1 MTDYMLNSK
10 FNDPFNKVQFGV
22 SIGERN
28 QLEEFAKVLRSGAR
42 MVEID
47 VASVYGLGGEQGNA
61 ADTISKTEREAIA
74 NLAKTN
80 DVDLSVHAPW
90 AINFSGIE
98 PQSKAK
104 SELYEH
110 LVEREIGTAL
120 EFADDISKKLGRKNM
135 PVIFHASSDNLSDP
149 DKSLVYS
156 VYDQRENKVIPV
168 TRQEIDL
175 GIDKNTVSSTEER
188 KRLAMQKFRDLYG
201 ESFYQKVFENTGNKN
216 LGFVSDDG
224 KVILSPEGAVELQK
238 KSLSQQMNQ
247 ERASLNISLRNLEYQ
262 KMELGVKMESLR
274 AKLNNPN
281 ITTDELKKYQ
291 SESQKVE
298 KEIGN
303 IDEMVKNLNQKYA
316 ELEID
321 EKTLPNRFVSYDKKA
336 PELAAEGIVK
346 AAMFSYN
353 NTESKP
359 MILVE
364 NPMSPDM
371 SLSDPRDTAEAVRIA
386 REEFA
391 KELHE
396 KQKLSL
402 KEAEKISSDLIG
414 INLDIGHIN
423 VFKSYINPNTGKPYS
438 DKDIVE
444 MAKAAGDYL
453 KRYHLNDNMG
463 NKDSH
468 LPLGQGN
475 APIKEV
481 YDAMMEKGLDVPAI
495 MEVFGGLGGLES
507 GTIQSLQYMGAP
519 LYGNIPYVSLPS
531 YLGQPYSSIV
541 GDYSS
546 YSNLGLKQDMLPY
559 GGFSGIFPAVGGGYM
574 ENKGNSSFSGAPMA

>member
-1 MTDYMLNSK
+1 MTEYMLNNK

-28 QLEEFAKVLRSGAR
+28 QLEEFSKVLRSGAK

-47 VASVYGLGGEQGNA
+47 VASVYGFEGEQGNS
-61 ADTISKTEREAIA
+61 ADTLGKTEREAIA

-104 SELYEH
+104 SEVYGH
-110 LVEREIGTAL
+110 LVEKEVGTAL
-120 EFADDISKKLGRKNM
+120 EFADDISKKMGRQNM
-135 PVIFHASSDNLSDP
+135 PVIFHASSDHLSDP

-156 VYDQRENKVIPV
+156 VYDETESKVIQIPK
-168 TRQEIDL
+168 QEIEL
-175 GIDKNTVSSTEER
+175 GIDKDKVSDPEER
-188 KRLAMQKFRDLYG
+188 KRIAMQKFKSIYG
-201 ESFYQKVFENTGNKN
+201 ESFYKKVFENKDNN
-216 LGFVSDDG
+216 RLGFVSDDG
-224 KVILSPEGAVELQK
+224 KVILNPEGALEFYK
-238 KSLSQQMNQ
+238 KSKSQQLNQ
-247 ERASLNISLRNLEYQ
+247 EMANLNISLRNLEYQ
-262 KMELGVKMESLR
+262 KTDLLVKMSA
-274 AKLNNPN
+274 AKA
-281 ITTDELKKYQ
+281 Q
-291 SESQKVE
+291 SDK
-298 KEIGN
+298 KEIDN
-303 IDEMVKNLNQKYA
+303 IQRALESIENMAKDLNQRNS
-316 ELEID
+316 ELEIE
-321 EKTLPNRFVSYDKKA
+321 EKTLDNRFVPYDKKA
-336 PELAAEGIVK
+336 PELAAQGIVK

-364 NPMSPDM
+364 NPMSPEM
-371 SLSDPRDTAEAVRIA
+371 SLSNPKDTAETVRIA

-396 KQKLSL
+396 KQHLSL
-402 KEAEKISSDLIG
+402 KEAEKISSDIIG

-423 VFKSYINPNTGKPYS
+423 VFKSYINPKTGQPYS

-444 MAKAAGDYL
+444 MAKATEDYL

-495 MEVFGGLGGLES
+495 MEVFGGLGGLEAGS
-507 GTIQSLQYMGAP
+507 VQSLQYMGAP
-519 LYGNIPYVSLPS
+519 LYGNTPYVSLPS

-546 YSNLGLKQDMLPY
+546 YSNFGLKQDMFSY

-574 ENKGNSSFSGAPMA
+574 DNRGNSGFSGAPMV

>member
-1 MTDYMLNSK
+1 MTKYTLNSK

-28 QLEEFAKVLRSGAR
+28 QLEEFAKVLRSGAK

-61 ADTISKTEREAIA
+61 ADTLGKTEREAIA

-104 SELYEH
+104 SEVYEH
-110 LVEREIGTAL
+110 LIEREIGTAL
-120 EFADDISKKLGRKNM
+120 EFADDISKKMGRENM
-135 PVIFHASSDNLSDP
+135 PVIFHASADQLSDP
-149 DKSLVYS
+149 DKSLIYS
-156 VYDQRENKVIPV
+156 VYDETEGKVIQIPK
-168 TRQEIDL
+168 QEIEL
-175 GIDKNTVSSTEER
+175 GIDKNRVSDPEER
-188 KRLAMQKFRDLYG
+188 KRLAMQKFKDMYG
-201 ESFYQKVFENTGNKN
+201 ESFYQKVFENKDNKK

-224 KVILSPEGAVELQK
+224 KVILNPEGALEFYR
-238 KSLSQQMNQ
+238 KSKSQQLNQ
-247 ERASLNISLRNLEYQ
+247 ERASLNMSLRNLEYQ
-262 KMELGVKMESLR
+262 ETELLAKMGGGRAGSDKKELEAAQKNLE
-274 AKLNNPN
+274 N
-281 ITTDELKKYQ
+281 IQ
-291 SESQKVE
+291 
-298 KEIGN
+298 
-303 IDEMVKNLNQKYA
+303 EMVKNLNQKYA
-316 ELEID
+316 ELEIE
-321 EKTLPNRFVSYDKKA
+321 EKNLSNRFVPYDKKA
-336 PELAAEGIVK
+336 PELAAQGIVK

-364 NPMSPDM
+364 NPMSPEM

-396 KQKLSL
+396 KQRLSL
-402 KEAEKISSDLIG
+402 KEAEKISSDIIG

-423 VFKSYINPNTGKPYS
+423 VFKSYINPKTGQAYS

-475 APIKEV
+475 APIKDI
-481 YDAMMEKGLDVPAI
+481 YDAMMEKGLEVPAI
-495 MEVFGGLGGLES
+495 MEVFGGLGGLEG

-519 LYGNIPYVSLPS
+519 LYGNTPYVSLPS

-546 YSNLGLKQDMLPY
+546 YSNLGLKQDMFPY

-574 ENKGNSSFSGAPMA
+574 ENKGNSSFSGAPMV

>member
-1 MTDYMLNSK
+1 MTKYTLNSK

-28 QLEEFAKVLRSGAR
+28 QLEEFAKVLRSGAK

-61 ADTISKTEREAIA
+61 ADTLGKTEREAIA

-104 SELYEH
+104 SEVYEH
-110 LVEREIGTAL
+110 LIEREIGTAL
-120 EFADDISKKLGRKNM
+120 EFADDISKKMGRENM
-135 PVIFHASSDNLSDP
+135 PVIFHASADQLSDP
-149 DKSLVYS
+149 DKSLIYS
-156 VYDQRENKVIPV
+156 VYDETEGKVIQIPK
-168 TRQEIDL
+168 QEIEL
-175 GIDKNTVSSTEER
+175 GIDKNRVSDPEER
-188 KRLAMQKFRDLYG
+188 KRLAMQKFKDMYG
-201 ESFYQKVFENTGNKN
+201 ESFYQKVFENKDNKK

-224 KVILSPEGAVELQK
+224 KVILNPEGALEFYR
-238 KSLSQQMNQ
+238 KSKSQQLNQ
-247 ERASLNISLRNLEYQ
+247 ERASLNMSLRNLEYQ
-262 KMELGVKMESLR
+262 ETELLAKMGGGRAGSDKKELEAAQKNLE
-274 AKLNNPN
+274 N
-281 ITTDELKKYQ
+281 IQ
-291 SESQKVE
+291 
-298 KEIGN
+298 
-303 IDEMVKNLNQKYA
+303 EMVKNLNQKYA
-316 ELEID
+316 ELEIE
-321 EKTLPNRFVSYDKKA
+321 EKNLSNRFVPYDKKA
-336 PELAAEGIVK
+336 PELAAQGIVK

-364 NPMSPDM
+364 NPMSPEM

-396 KQKLSL
+396 KQHLSL
-402 KEAEKISSDLIG
+402 KEAEKISSDIIG

-423 VFKSYINPNTGKPYS
+423 VFKSYINPKTGQAYS

-475 APIKEV
+475 APIKDI
-481 YDAMMEKGLDVPAI
+481 YDAMMEKGLEVPAI
-495 MEVFGGLGGLES
+495 MEVFGGLGGLEG

-519 LYGNIPYVSLPS
+519 LYGNTPYVSLPS

-546 YSNLGLKQDMLPY
+546 YSNLGLKQDMFPY

-574 ENKGNSSFSGAPMA
+574 ENKGNSSFSGAPMV

>member
-1 MTDYMLNSK
+1 MTKYTLNSK

-28 QLEEFAKVLRSGAR
+28 QLEEFAKVLRSGAK

-61 ADTISKTEREAIA
+61 ADTLGKTEREAIA

-104 SELYEH
+104 SEVYEH

-120 EFADDISKKLGRKNM
+120 EFADDISKKMGRENM
-135 PVIFHASSDNLSDP
+135 PVIFHASADQLSDP
-149 DKSLVYS
+149 DKSLIYS
-156 VYDQRENKVIPV
+156 VYDETEGKVIQIPK
-168 TRQEIDL
+168 QEIEL
-175 GIDKNTVSSTEER
+175 GIDKNRVSDPEER
-188 KRLAMQKFRDLYG
+188 KRLAMQKFKDMYG
-201 ESFYQKVFENTGNKN
+201 ESFYQKVFENKDNKK

-224 KVILSPEGAVELQK
+224 KVILNPEGALEFYR
-238 KSLSQQMNQ
+238 KSKSQQLNQ
-247 ERASLNISLRNLEYQ
+247 ERASLNMSLRNLEYQ
-262 KMELGVKMESLR
+262 ETELLAKMGGGRAGSDKKELEAAQKNLE
-274 AKLNNPN
+274 N
-281 ITTDELKKYQ
+281 IQ
-291 SESQKVE
+291 
-298 KEIGN
+298 
-303 IDEMVKNLNQKYA
+303 EMVKNLNQKYA
-316 ELEID
+316 ELEIE
-321 EKTLPNRFVSYDKKA
+321 EKNLSNRFVPYDKKA
-336 PELAAEGIVK
+336 PELAAQGIVK

-364 NPMSPDM
+364 NPMSPEM

-396 KQKLSL
+396 KQHLSL
-402 KEAEKISSDLIG
+402 KEAEKISSDIIG

-423 VFKSYINPNTGKPYS
+423 VFKSYINPKTGQAYS

-475 APIKEV
+475 APIKDI
-481 YDAMMEKGLDVPAI
+481 YDAMMEKGLEVPAI
-495 MEVFGGLGGLES
+495 MEVFGGLGGLEG

-519 LYGNIPYVSLPS
+519 LYGNTPYVSLPS

-546 YSNLGLKQDMLPY
+546 YSNLGLKQDMFPY

-574 ENKGNSSFSGAPMA
+574 ENKGNSSFSGAPMV

>member
-1 MTDYMLNSK
+1 MTEYTLNNK

-28 QLEEFAKVLRSGAR
+28 QLEEFAKVLRSGAK

-61 ADTISKTEREAIA
+61 ADTLGKTEREAIA

-98 PQSKAK
+98 PQSKTK
-104 SELYEH
+104 SEIYEH
-110 LVEREIGTAL
+110 LVENEIGTAL
-120 EFADDISKKLGRKNM
+120 KFADDISKKMGRQNM
-135 PVIFHASSDNLSDP
+135 PVIFHASSDQLSDP

-156 VYDQRENKVIPV
+156 IYDQTEGKVIPIQK
-168 TRQEIDL
+168 QEIEL
-175 GIDKNTVSSTEER
+175 GIDKTKISDPEER
-188 KRLAMQKFRDLYG
+188 KRLALEKFKDVYG
-201 ESFYQKVFENTGNKN
+201 ENFYKEVFENKNNKK

-224 KVILSPEGAVELQK
+224 KVILNPEGALEFYK
-238 KSLSQQMNQ
+238 RKTSQQLNQ

-262 KMELGVKMESLR
+262 KVDFL
-274 AKLNNPN
+274 AKLNAARA
-281 ITTDELKKYQ
+281 Q
-291 SESQKVE
+291 SNK
-298 KEIGN
+298 KEIDAMTRALESIEN
-303 IDEMVKNLNQKYA
+303 MARDLTQKDQ
-316 ELEID
+316 ELEIA
-321 EKTLPNRFVSYDKKA
+321 EKNLDSRFVPYDKKA
-336 PELAAEGIVK
+336 PELAAQGIVK

-364 NPMSPDM
+364 NPMSPEM

-396 KQKLSL
+396 KQHLSL
-402 KEAEKISSDLIG
+402 KEAEKISSDIIG

-423 VFKSYINPNTGKPYS
+423 VFKSYINPKTGQPYS

-495 MEVFGGLGGLES
+495 MEVFGGLGGLEA
-507 GTIQSLQYMGAP
+507 GAVQSLQYMGAP

-546 YSNLGLKQDMLPY
+546 YSNLGLKQDMFSY

-574 ENKGNSSFSGAPMA
+574 DNKGNSSFSGAPMV

>member
-1 MTDYMLNSK
+1 MTEYTLNNK

-28 QLEEFAKVLRSGAR
+28 QLEEFAKVLRSGAK

-61 ADTISKTEREAIA
+61 ADTLGKTEREAIA

-98 PQSKAK
+98 PQSKTK
-104 SELYEH
+104 SEVYEH
-110 LVEREIGTAL
+110 LVENEIGTAL
-120 EFADDISKKLGRKNM
+120 EFADDISKKMGRQNM
-135 PVIFHASSDNLSDP
+135 PVIFHASSDQLSDP

-156 VYDQRENKVIPV
+156 IYDQTEGKVIQIQK
-168 TRQEIDL
+168 QEIEL
-175 GIDKNTVSSTEER
+175 GIDKTKISDPEER
-188 KRLAMQKFRDLYG
+188 KRLALEKFKDVYG
-201 ESFYQKVFENTGNKN
+201 ENFYKEVFENKNNKK

-224 KVILSPEGAVELQK
+224 KVILNPEGALEFYK
-238 KSLSQQMNQ
+238 RKTSQQLNQ

-262 KMELGVKMESLR
+262 KVDFL
-274 AKLNNPN
+274 AKLNAARA
-281 ITTDELKKYQ
+281 Q
-291 SESQKVE
+291 SNK
-298 KEIGN
+298 KEIDAMTRALESIEN
-303 IDEMVKNLNQKYA
+303 MARDLTQKDQ
-316 ELEID
+316 ELEIA
-321 EKTLPNRFVSYDKKA
+321 EKNLDIRFVPYDKKA
-336 PELAAEGIVK
+336 PELAAQGIVK

-364 NPMSPDM
+364 NPMSPEM

-396 KQKLSL
+396 KQHLSL
-402 KEAEKISSDLIG
+402 KEAEKISSDIIG

-423 VFKSYINPNTGKPYS
+423 VFKSYINPKTGQPYS

-495 MEVFGGLGGLES
+495 MGVFGGLGGLEA
-507 GTIQSLQYMGAP
+507 GAVQSLQYMGAP

-546 YSNLGLKQDMLPY
+546 YSNLGLKQDMFSY

-574 ENKGNSSFSGAPMA
+574 DNKGNSSFSGAPMV

>member
-1 MTDYMLNSK
+1 MTKYTLNSK

-28 QLEEFAKVLRSGAR
+28 QLEEFAKVLRSGAK

-61 ADTISKTEREAIA
+61 ADTLGKTEREAIA

-104 SELYEH
+104 SEVYEH

-120 EFADDISKKLGRKNM
+120 EFADDISKKMGRENM
-135 PVIFHASSDNLSDP
+135 PVIFHASADQLSDP
-149 DKSLVYS
+149 DKSLIYS
-156 VYDQRENKVIPV
+156 VYDETEGKVIQIPK
-168 TRQEIDL
+168 QEIEL
-175 GIDKNTVSSTEER
+175 GIDKNRVSDPEER
-188 KRLAMQKFRDLYG
+188 KRLAMQKFKDMYG
-201 ESFYQKVFENTGNKN
+201 ESFYQKVFENKDNKK

-224 KVILSPEGAVELQK
+224 KVILNPEGALEFYR
-238 KSLSQQMNQ
+238 KSKSQQLNQ
-247 ERASLNISLRNLEYQ
+247 ERASLNMSLRNLEYQ
-262 KMELGVKMESLR
+262 ETELLAKMGGGRAGSDKKELEAAQKNLE
-274 AKLNNPN
+274 N
-281 ITTDELKKYQ
+281 IQ
-291 SESQKVE
+291 
-298 KEIGN
+298 
-303 IDEMVKNLNQKYA
+303 EMVKNLNQKYA
-316 ELEID
+316 ELEIE
-321 EKTLPNRFVSYDKKA
+321 EKNLSNRFVPYDKKA
-336 PELAAEGIVK
+336 PELAAQGIVK

-364 NPMSPDM
+364 NPMSPEM

-396 KQKLSL
+396 KQRLSL
-402 KEAEKISSDLIG
+402 KEAEKISSDIIG

-423 VFKSYINPNTGKPYS
+423 VFKSYINPKTGQAYS

-475 APIKEV
+475 APIKDI
-481 YDAMMEKGLDVPAI
+481 YDAMMEKGLEVPAI
-495 MEVFGGLGGLES
+495 MEVFGGLGGLEG

-519 LYGNIPYVSLPS
+519 LYGNTPYVSLPS

-546 YSNLGLKQDMLPY
+546 YSNLGLKQDMFPY

-574 ENKGNSSFSGAPMA
+574 ENKGNSSFSGAPMV

>member
-1 MTDYMLNSK
+1 MADYMLNNK

-61 ADTISKTEREAIA
+61 ADTLGKTEREAIA

-98 PQSKAK
+98 PQSKTK
-104 SELYEH
+104 SDAYEH
-110 LVEREIGTAL
+110 LVEREVGTAL
-120 EFADDISKKLGRKNM
+120 EFADDISKKMGRENM
-135 PVIFHASSDNLSDP
+135 PVIFHASSDQLSDP
-149 DKSLVYS
+149 DKSMVYS
-156 VYDQRENKVIPV
+156 VYDQKDSKVIQIPK
-168 TRQEIDL
+168 QEIEL
-175 GIDKNTVSSTEER
+175 GIDKNSVSDPEER
-188 KRLAMQKFRDLYG
+188 KRLAMQKFRDMYG
-201 ESFYQKVFENTGNKN
+201 ESFYQKVFENKDNKK

-224 KVILSPEGAVELQK
+224 KVILNPEGALEFYKKTQSQEL
-238 KSLSQQMNQ
+238 NQ
-247 ERASLNISLRNLEYQ
+247 EKASLNISLRNLEYQ
-262 KMELGVKMESLR
+262 ETDLLAKMSA
-274 AKLNNPN
+274 AKAQSDKKEFEAAQKNLEN
-281 ITTDELKKYQ
+281 IQDM
-291 SESQKVE
+291 
-298 KEIGN
+298 I
-303 IDEMVKNLNQKYA
+303 KNLNQKYA
-316 ELEID
+316 ELEIE
-321 EKTLPNRFVSYDKKA
+321 EKTLGNRFVPYDKKA
-336 PELAAEGIVK
+336 PELAAQGIVK

-364 NPMSPDM
+364 NPMSPEM

-396 KQKLSL
+396 KHSLSL

-423 VFKSYINPNTGKPYS
+423 VFKSYINPQTGQPYS

-463 NKDSH
+463 NRDSH

-475 APIKEV
+475 APIKDV

-495 MEVFGGLGGLES
+495 MEVFGGLGGLEA

-519 LYGNIPYVSLPS
+519 LYGDIPYMSLPS
-531 YLGQPYSSIV
+531 YLGQPYSSII

-546 YSNLGLKQDMLPY
+546 YSNLGLKQDMFPY
-559 GGFSGIFPAVGGGYM
+559 GGFSGIFPALGGGYM
-574 ENKGNSSFSGAPMA
+574 DNKGNSSFSGAPMV

>member
-1 MTDYMLNSK
+1 MTKYTLNSK

-28 QLEEFAKVLRSGAR
+28 QLEEFAKVLRSGAK

-61 ADTISKTEREAIA
+61 ADTLGKTEREAIA

-104 SELYEH
+104 SEVYEH

-120 EFADDISKKLGRKNM
+120 EFADDISKKLGRENM
-135 PVIFHASSDNLSDP
+135 PVIFHASADQLSDP
-149 DKSLVYS
+149 DKSLIYS
-156 VYDQRENKVIPV
+156 VYDETEGKVIQIPK
-168 TRQEIDL
+168 QEIEL
-175 GIDKNTVSSTEER
+175 GIDKNRVSDPEER
-188 KRLAMQKFRDLYG
+188 KRLAMQKFKDMYG
-201 ESFYQKVFENTGNKN
+201 ESFYQKVFENKDNKK

-224 KVILSPEGAVELQK
+224 KVILNPEGALEFYR
-238 KSLSQQMNQ
+238 KSKSQQLNQ
-247 ERASLNISLRNLEYQ
+247 ERASLNMSLRNLEYQ
-262 KMELGVKMESLR
+262 ETELLAKMGGGRAGSDKKELEAAQKNLE
-274 AKLNNPN
+274 N
-281 ITTDELKKYQ
+281 IQ
-291 SESQKVE
+291 
-298 KEIGN
+298 
-303 IDEMVKNLNQKYA
+303 EMVKNLNQKYA
-316 ELEID
+316 ELEIE
-321 EKTLPNRFVSYDKKA
+321 EKNLSNRFVPYDKKA
-336 PELAAEGIVK
+336 PELAAQGIVK

-364 NPMSPDM
+364 NPMSPEM

-396 KQKLSL
+396 KQHLSL
-402 KEAEKISSDLIG
+402 KEAEKISSDIIG

-423 VFKSYINPNTGKPYS
+423 VFKSYINPKTGQAYS

-475 APIKEV
+475 APIKDI
-481 YDAMMEKGLDVPAI
+481 YDAMMEKGLEVPAI
-495 MEVFGGLGGLES
+495 MEVFGGLGGLEG

-519 LYGNIPYVSLPS
+519 LYGNTPYVSLPS

-546 YSNLGLKQDMLPY
+546 YSNLGLKQDMFPY

-574 ENKGNSSFSGAPMA
+574 ENKGNSSFSGAPMV

>member
-1 MTDYMLNSK
+1 MTDYMLNNK

-28 QLEEFAKVLRSGAR
+28 QLEEFSKVLRSGAK
-42 MVEID
+42 MVEVDI
-47 VASVYGLGGEQGNA
+47 ASVYGLSGEQGNA
-61 ADTISKTEREAIA
+61 ADTIGKTEREAIA

-90 AINFSGIE
+90 AINFSGID
-98 PQSKAK
+98 PQSGKK
-104 SELYEH
+104 SEIYEH
-110 LVEREIGTAL
+110 VVEREIGTAL
-120 EFADDISKKLGRKNM
+120 EFADDISKKMGRQNM
-135 PVIFHASSDNLSDP
+135 PVIFHASSDQFSDP
-149 DKSLVYS
+149 DKTMVYS
-156 VYDQRENKVIPV
+156 VYDQKEDKVLQISK
-168 TRQEIDL
+168 QEIDL
-175 GIDKNTVSSTEER
+175 GIDKNTVSNPEER
-188 KRLAMQKFRDLYG
+188 KRLAMQKFRDIYG
-201 ESFYQKVFENTGNKN
+201 ENFYQKLFENKDNKK

-224 KVILSPEGAVELQK
+224 KVILNPEGALEFYKKTKLQEL
-238 KSLSQQMNQ
+238 NQ
-247 ERASLNISLRNLEYQ
+247 EKASLNINLRNLEYQ
-262 KMELGVKMESLR
+262 KTDLLVRVSA
-274 AKLNNPN
+274 AKAKSN
-281 ITTDELKKYQ
+281 
-291 SESQKVE
+291 
-298 KEIGN
+298 KEEFENAQRNLEVIQ
-303 IDEMVKNLNQKYA
+303 DMAKNLNQKYA
-316 ELEID
+316 EIEID
-321 EKTLPNRFVSYDKKA
+321 EKNLNNRFIPYDKKA

-346 AAMFSYN
+346 AAMFSYK

-396 KQKLSL
+396 KHHLSL
-402 KEAEKISSDLIG
+402 KEAEKISSDIIG

-423 VFKSYINPNTGKPYS
+423 VFKSYINPKTGQPYS

-444 MAKAAGDYL
+444 MAKSAGDYL

-463 NKDSH
+463 NRDSH

-495 MEVFGGLGGLES
+495 MEVFGGLGGLEA

-519 LYGNIPYVSLPS
+519 LYGNTPYVSLPS
-531 YLGQPYSSIV
+531 YLGQPYSSII

-546 YSNLGLKQDMLPY
+546 YSNLGLKQDMFSY
-559 GGFSGIFPAVGGGYM
+559 GGFSGIFPGVGGGYM
-574 ENKGNSSFSGAPMA
+574 DNKGNSGFSGVPMV

>member
-1 MTDYMLNSK
+1 MADYMLNNK

-61 ADTISKTEREAIA
+61 ADTLGKTEREAIA

-98 PQSKAK
+98 PQSKTK
-104 SELYEH
+104 SDAYEH
-110 LVEREIGTAL
+110 LVEREVGTAL
-120 EFADDISKKLGRKNM
+120 EFADDISKKMGRENM
-135 PVIFHASSDNLSDP
+135 PVIFHASSDQLSDP
-149 DKSLVYS
+149 DKSMVYS
-156 VYDQRENKVIPV
+156 VYDQKDSKVIQIPK
-168 TRQEIDL
+168 QEIEL
-175 GIDKNTVSSTEER
+175 GIDKNSVSDPEER
-188 KRLAMQKFRDLYG
+188 KRLAMQKFRDMYG
-201 ESFYQKVFENTGNKN
+201 ESFYQKVFENKDNKK

-224 KVILSPEGAVELQK
+224 KVILNPEGALEFYKKTQSQEL
-238 KSLSQQMNQ
+238 NQ
-247 ERASLNISLRNLEYQ
+247 EKASLNISLRNLEYQ
-262 KMELGVKMESLR
+262 ETDLLAKMSA
-274 AKLNNPN
+274 AKAQSN
-281 ITTDELKKYQ
+281 KKEFEATQ
-291 SESQKVE
+291 RDLEDIQ
-298 KEIGN
+298 
-303 IDEMVKNLNQKYA
+303 DMVKNLNQKYA
-316 ELEID
+316 ELEIE
-321 EKTLPNRFVSYDKKA
+321 EKNLGNRFVPYDKKA
-336 PELAAEGIVK
+336 PELAAQGIAK

-364 NPMSPDM
+364 NPMSPEM

-386 REEFA
+386 REKFA

-396 KQKLSL
+396 KQRLSL
-402 KEAEKISSDLIG
+402 KEAERISSDIIG

-423 VFKSYINPNTGKPYS
+423 VFKSYINPKTGQPYS

-495 MEVFGGLGGLES
+495 MEVFGGLGGLEA
-507 GTIQSLQYMGAP
+507 GAVQSLQYMGAP
-519 LYGNIPYVSLPS
+519 LYGNTPYVSLPS

-546 YSNLGLKQDMLPY
+546 YSNLGLKQDMFPY

-574 ENKGNSSFSGAPMA
+574 DNKGNSSFSGAPMV

>member
-1 MTDYMLNSK
+1 MTEYMLNSK

-28 QLEEFAKVLRSGAR
+28 QLEEFSKVLRSGAK

-47 VASVYGLGGEQGNA
+47 IASVYGLGGEQGNA
-61 ADTISKTEREAIA
+61 ADTIGKTEREAIA

-90 AINFSGIE
+90 AINFSGID
-98 PQSKAK
+98 PQSGKKA
-104 SELYEH
+104 ELYEH
-110 LVEREIGTAL
+110 VVEREIGTAL
-120 EFADDISKKLGRKNM
+120 EFADDISKKMGRQNI
-135 PVIFHASSDNLSDP
+135 PVIFHASADQFSDP

-156 VYDQRENKVIPV
+156 VYDQKDDKVLQI
-168 TRQEIDL
+168 TKQEIDL
-175 GIDKNTVSSTEER
+175 GIDKNHVSDSEER
-188 KRLAMQKFRDLYG
+188 KRLAMQKFRDIYG
-201 ESFYQKVFENTGNKN
+201 ESFYQKVFENKDNKK
-216 LGFVSDDG
+216 LGFVSEDG
-224 KVILSPEGAVELQK
+224 KVILNPEGALEFYKKTKSQEL
-238 KSLSQQMNQ
+238 NQ

-262 KMELGVKMESLR
+262 ETDLLARMSA
-274 AKLNNPN
+274 AKAKSDKKEFENTQKDLQN
-281 ITTDELKKYQ
+281 IQD
-291 SESQKVE
+291 
-298 KEIGN
+298 
-303 IDEMVKNLNQKYA
+303 MVRNLNQKYA
-316 ELEID
+316 ELDID
-321 EKTLPNRFVSYDKKA
+321 EKNMGNRFMPYDKKA

-346 AAMFSYN
+346 AAMFSYK

-371 SLSDPRDTAEAVRIA
+371 SLSNPQDTAEAVRIA

-396 KQKLSL
+396 KQRLSL

-423 VFKSYINPNTGKPYS
+423 VFKSYINPKTGQPYS

-444 MAKAAGDYL
+444 MAKSAGDYL

-495 MEVFGGLGGLES
+495 MEVFGGLGGLEG

-519 LYGNIPYVSLPS
+519 LYGNTPYVSLPS

-574 ENKGNSSFSGAPMA
+574 DNKGNSGFSGAPMV

>member
-1 MTDYMLNSK
+1 MTEYTLNSK

-28 QLEEFAKVLRSGAR
+28 QLEEFAKVLRSGAK

-61 ADTISKTEREAIA
+61 ADTLGKTEREAIA

-98 PQSKAK
+98 PQSKSK
-104 SELYEH
+104 SEVYEH

-120 EFADDISKKLGRKNM
+120 EFADDISKKMGRENM
-135 PVIFHASSDNLSDP
+135 PVIFHASADQLSDP
-149 DKSLVYS
+149 DKSLIYS
-156 VYDQRENKVIPV
+156 VYDETEGKVIQIPK
-168 TRQEIDL
+168 QEIEL
-175 GIDKNTVSSTEER
+175 GIDKNRVSDPEER
-188 KRLAMQKFRDLYG
+188 KRLAMQKFKDMYG
-201 ESFYQKVFENTGNKN
+201 ESFYQKVFENKDNKK

-224 KVILSPEGAVELQK
+224 KVILNPEGALEFYR
-238 KSLSQQMNQ
+238 KSKSQQLNQ
-247 ERASLNISLRNLEYQ
+247 ERASLNMSLRNLEYQ
-262 KMELGVKMESLR
+262 ETELLAKMGGGRAGSDKKELEAAQKNLE
-274 AKLNNPN
+274 N
-281 ITTDELKKYQ
+281 IQ
-291 SESQKVE
+291 
-298 KEIGN
+298 
-303 IDEMVKNLNQKYA
+303 EMVKNLNQKYA
-316 ELEID
+316 ELEIE
-321 EKTLPNRFVSYDKKA
+321 EKNLSNRFVPYDKKA
-336 PELAAEGIVK
+336 PELAAQGIVK

-364 NPMSPDM
+364 NPMSPEM

-396 KQKLSL
+396 KQRLSL
-402 KEAEKISSDLIG
+402 KEAEKISSDIIG

-423 VFKSYINPNTGKPYS
+423 VFKSYINPKTGQAYS

-475 APIKEV
+475 APIKDI
-481 YDAMMEKGLDVPAI
+481 YDAMMEKGLEVPAI
-495 MEVFGGLGGLES
+495 MEVFGGLGGLEG

-519 LYGNIPYVSLPS
+519 LYGNTPYVSLPS

-546 YSNLGLKQDMLPY
+546 YSNLGLKQDMFPY

-574 ENKGNSSFSGAPMA
+574 ENKGNSSFSGAPMV

>member
-1 MTDYMLNSK
+1 MTKYTLNSK

-28 QLEEFAKVLRSGAR
+28 QLEEFAKVLRSGAK

-61 ADTISKTEREAIA
+61 ADTLGKTEREAIA

-104 SELYEH
+104 SEVYEH
-110 LVEREIGTAL
+110 LIEREIGTAL
-120 EFADDISKKLGRKNM
+120 EFADDISKKLGRENM
-135 PVIFHASSDNLSDP
+135 PVIFHASADQLSDP
-149 DKSLVYS
+149 DKSLIYS
-156 VYDQRENKVIPV
+156 VYDETEGKVIQIPK
-168 TRQEIDL
+168 QEIEL
-175 GIDKNTVSSTEER
+175 GIDKNRVSDPEER
-188 KRLAMQKFRDLYG
+188 KRLAMQKFKDMYG
-201 ESFYQKVFENTGNKN
+201 ESFYQKVFENKDNKK

-224 KVILSPEGAVELQK
+224 KVILNPEGALEFYR
-238 KSLSQQMNQ
+238 KSKSQQLNQ
-247 ERASLNISLRNLEYQ
+247 ERASLNMSLRNLEYQ
-262 KMELGVKMESLR
+262 ETELLAKMGGGRAGSDKKELEAAQKNLE
-274 AKLNNPN
+274 N
-281 ITTDELKKYQ
+281 IQ
-291 SESQKVE
+291 
-298 KEIGN
+298 
-303 IDEMVKNLNQKYA
+303 EMVKNLNQKYA
-316 ELEID
+316 ELEIE
-321 EKTLPNRFVSYDKKA
+321 EKNLSNRFVPYDKKA
-336 PELAAEGIVK
+336 PELAAQGIVK

-364 NPMSPDM
+364 NPMSPEM

-396 KQKLSL
+396 KQHLSL
-402 KEAEKISSDLIG
+402 KEAEKISSDIIG

-423 VFKSYINPNTGKPYS
+423 VFKSYINPKTGQAYS

-475 APIKEV
+475 APIKDI
-481 YDAMMEKGLDVPAI
+481 YDAMMEKGLEVPAI
-495 MEVFGGLGGLES
+495 MEVFGGLGGLEG

-519 LYGNIPYVSLPS
+519 LYGNTPYVSLPS

-546 YSNLGLKQDMLPY
+546 YSNLGLKQDMFPY

-574 ENKGNSSFSGAPMA
+574 ENKGNSSFSGAPMV

>member
-1 MTDYMLNSK
+1 MTEYTLNSK

-28 QLEEFAKVLRSGAR
+28 QLEEFAKVLRSGAK

-61 ADTISKTEREAIA
+61 ADTLGKTEREAIA

-104 SELYEH
+104 SEVYEH
-110 LVEREIGTAL
+110 LIEREIGTAL
-120 EFADDISKKLGRKNM
+120 EFADDISKKMGRENM
-135 PVIFHASSDNLSDP
+135 PVIFHASADQLSDP
-149 DKSLVYS
+149 DKSLIYS
-156 VYDQRENKVIPV
+156 VYDETEGKVIQIPK
-168 TRQEIDL
+168 QEIEL
-175 GIDKNTVSSTEER
+175 GIDKNRVSDPEER
-188 KRLAMQKFRDLYG
+188 KRLAMQKFKDMYG
-201 ESFYQKVFENTGNKN
+201 ESFYQKVFENKDNKK

-224 KVILSPEGAVELQK
+224 KVILNPEGALEFYR
-238 KSLSQQMNQ
+238 KSKSQQLNQ
-247 ERASLNISLRNLEYQ
+247 ERASLNMSLRNLEYQ
-262 KMELGVKMESLR
+262 ETELLAKMGGGRAGSDKKELEAAQKNLE
-274 AKLNNPN
+274 N
-281 ITTDELKKYQ
+281 IQ
-291 SESQKVE
+291 
-298 KEIGN
+298 
-303 IDEMVKNLNQKYA
+303 EMVKNLNQKYA
-316 ELEID
+316 ELEIE
-321 EKTLPNRFVSYDKKA
+321 EKNLSNRFVPYDKKA
-336 PELAAEGIVK
+336 PELAAQGIVK

-364 NPMSPDM
+364 NPMSPEM

-396 KQKLSL
+396 KQHLSL
-402 KEAEKISSDLIG
+402 KEAEKISSDIIG

-423 VFKSYINPNTGKPYS
+423 VFKSYINPKTGQAYS

-475 APIKEV
+475 APIKDI
-481 YDAMMEKGLDVPAI
+481 YDAMMEKGLEVPAI
-495 MEVFGGLGGLES
+495 MEVFGGLGGLEG

-519 LYGNIPYVSLPS
+519 LYGNTPYVSLPS

-546 YSNLGLKQDMLPY
+546 YSNLGLKQDMFPY

-574 ENKGNSSFSGAPMA
+574 ENKGNSSFSGAPMV

>member
-1 MTDYMLNSK
+1 MTEYTLNNK

-28 QLEEFAKVLRSGAR
+28 QLEEFAKVLRSGAK

-61 ADTISKTEREAIA
+61 ADTLGKTEREAIA

-104 SELYEH
+104 SEVYEH
-110 LVEREIGTAL
+110 LIEREIGTAL
-120 EFADDISKKLGRKNM
+120 EFADDISKKMGRENM
-135 PVIFHASSDNLSDP
+135 PVIFHASADQLSDP
-149 DKSLVYS
+149 DKSLIYS
-156 VYDQRENKVIPV
+156 VYDETEGKVIQIPK
-168 TRQEIDL
+168 QEIEL
-175 GIDKNTVSSTEER
+175 GIDKNRVSDPEER
-188 KRLAMQKFRDLYG
+188 KRLAMQKFKDMYG
-201 ESFYQKVFENTGNKN
+201 ESFYQKVFENKDNKK

-224 KVILSPEGAVELQK
+224 KVILNPEGALEFYR
-238 KSLSQQMNQ
+238 KSKSQQLNQ
-247 ERASLNISLRNLEYQ
+247 ERASLNMSLRNLEYQ
-262 KMELGVKMESLR
+262 ETELLAKMGGGRAGSDKKELEAAQKNLE
-274 AKLNNPN
+274 N
-281 ITTDELKKYQ
+281 IQ
-291 SESQKVE
+291 
-298 KEIGN
+298 
-303 IDEMVKNLNQKYA
+303 EMVKNLNQKYA
-316 ELEID
+316 ELEIE
-321 EKTLPNRFVSYDKKA
+321 EKNLSNRFVPYDKKA
-336 PELAAEGIVK
+336 PELAAQGIVK

-364 NPMSPDM
+364 NPMSPEM

-396 KQKLSL
+396 KQHLSL
-402 KEAEKISSDLIG
+402 KEAEKISSDIIG

-423 VFKSYINPNTGKPYS
+423 VFKSYINPKTGQAYS

-475 APIKEV
+475 APIKDI
-481 YDAMMEKGLDVPAI
+481 YDAMMEKGLEVPAI
-495 MEVFGGLGGLES
+495 MEVFGGLGGLEG

-519 LYGNIPYVSLPS
+519 LYGNTPYVSLPS

-546 YSNLGLKQDMLPY
+546 YSNLGLKQDMFPY

-574 ENKGNSSFSGAPMA
+574 ENKGNSSFSGAPMV

>member
-28 QLEEFAKVLRSGAR
+28 QLEEFSKVLRSGAK

-47 VASVYGLGGEQGNA
+47 IASVYGLGGEQGNA
-61 ADTISKTEREAIA
+61 ADTIGKTEREAIA

-90 AINFSGIE
+90 AINFSGID
-98 PQSKAK
+98 PQSGKKA
-104 SELYEH
+104 ELYEH
-110 LVEREIGTAL
+110 VVEREIGTAL
-120 EFADDISKKLGRKNM
+120 EFADDISKKMGRQNI
-135 PVIFHASSDNLSDP
+135 PVIFHASADQFSDP

-156 VYDQRENKVIPV
+156 VYDQKDDKVLQI
-168 TRQEIDL
+168 TKQEIDL
-175 GIDKNTVSSTEER
+175 GIDKNHVSDSEER
-188 KRLAMQKFRDLYG
+188 KRLAMQKFRDIYG
-201 ESFYQKVFENTGNKN
+201 ESFYQKVFENKDNKK
-216 LGFVSDDG
+216 LGFVSEDG
-224 KVILSPEGAVELQK
+224 KVILNPEGALEFYKKTKSQEL
-238 KSLSQQMNQ
+238 NQ

-262 KMELGVKMESLR
+262 ETDLLARMSA
-274 AKLNNPN
+274 AKAKSDKKEFENTQKDLQN
-281 ITTDELKKYQ
+281 IQD
-291 SESQKVE
+291 
-298 KEIGN
+298 
-303 IDEMVKNLNQKYA
+303 MVRNLNQKYA
-316 ELEID
+316 ELDID
-321 EKTLPNRFVSYDKKA
+321 EKNMGNRFMPYDKKA

-346 AAMFSYN
+346 AAMFSYK

-371 SLSDPRDTAEAVRIA
+371 SLSNPQDTAEAVRIA

-396 KQKLSL
+396 KQRLSL

-423 VFKSYINPNTGKPYS
+423 VFKSYINPKTGQPYS

-444 MAKAAGDYL
+444 MAKSAGDYL

-495 MEVFGGLGGLES
+495 MEVFGGLGGLEG

-519 LYGNIPYVSLPS
+519 LYGNTPYVSLPS

-574 ENKGNSSFSGAPMA
+574 DNKGNSGFSGAPMV

>member
-61 ADTISKTEREAIA
+61 ADTIGKTEREAIA

-90 AINFSGIE
+90 AINFSGID
-98 PQSKAK
+98 PQSGKKA
-104 SELYEH
+104 EIYEH
-110 LVEREIGTAL
+110 SVEREIGTAL
-120 EFADDISKKLGRKNM
+120 EFADDISKKMGRQNM
-135 PVIFHASSDNLSDP
+135 PVIFHASADQFSDP
-149 DKSLVYS
+149 DKSIVYS
-156 VYDQRENKVIPV
+156 VYDQKDEKVIQV
-168 TRQEIDL
+168 TKQEIDL
-175 GIDKNTVSSTEER
+175 GIDKNTVSNPEER
-188 KRLAMQKFRDLYG
+188 KRLAMQKFREMYG
-201 ESFYQKVFENTGNKN
+201 ENFYKNIFENKDKK

-224 KVILSPEGAVELQK
+224 KVILSPEGSVEFQK
-238 KSLSQQMNQ
+238 KGILQQINQ

-262 KMELGVKMESLR
+262 EADILAKMSAAKSKSNQNEFEKAKKELE
-274 AKLNNPN
+274 N
-281 ITTDELKKYQ
+281 IQD
-291 SESQKVE
+291 
-298 KEIGN
+298 
-303 IDEMVKNLNQKYA
+303 MVKNLNQKYT

-321 EKTLPNRFVSYDKKA
+321 EKSLSNRFIPYDKKA

-346 AAMFSYN
+346 AAMFSYK

-364 NPMSPDM
+364 NPMSPTM
-371 SLSDPRDTAEAVRIA
+371 SLSDPKDTAEAVRIA

-396 KQKLSL
+396 KQHLSL
-402 KEAEKISSDLIG
+402 REAEKISSDLIG

-423 VFKSYINPNTGKPYS
+423 VFKSYINPKTGQPYS

-519 LYGNIPYVSLPS
+519 LYGNTPYVSLPS

-546 YSNLGLKQDMLPY
+546 YSNLGLKQDMFPY
-559 GGFSGIFPAVGGGYM
+559 GGFSGIFPAAGGGYM
-574 ENKGNSSFSGAPMA
+574 ENKGNSSFSGTPMV